1 MLKKPLKIFVMFFLL
16 AILLIG
22 CSSNS
27 STSGSNQ
34 EQGNAGSSGASEGG
48 AKSSGDGPLP
58 KQMTW
63 SVYDVGSGGYAEM
76 SAIANTLTSKYGSQI
91 RMLPSASGVGRMIP
105 LRDKTASIGKLG
117 DEIQF
122 SFEAIE
128 EFSQQDWGPQD
139 VRAIW
144 APISQFGFAVR
155 ADSDIKTIAD
165 LKGKKVPK
173 VTGNA
178 SVNIKNEAILAFGG
192 LTWDDVD
199 VVDITSYGGQGD
211 ALIQGQIDAAGI
223 NPTASAMFEA
233 DSKGGIRWL
242 EMDPNDAEGWK
253 RVEETAPWLFPY
265 TLDNGAGMKEATDVM
280 GHGYLVGGYA
290 DLDADLVYELVKAMH
305 ENFNDFKDAMPNL
318 ALYAIDQVLTDP
330 RGVPFH
336 EGTIKFFK
344 ENNLWDDEKQAK
356 NDALVERYGKLKAAW
371 DQVTEEAKKEGISK
385 EDFPAYWLEKKA
397 ELVK

>member
-1 MLKKPLKIFVMFFLL
+1 MFNKPVSFLFTIFLL
-16 AILLIG
+16 LILVVG
-22 CSSNS
+22 CSSNQTQKPASNENS
-27 STSGSNQ
+27 SSSNDSGS
-34 EQGNAGSSGASEGG
+34 
-48 AKSSGDGPLP
+48 LP

-76 SAIANTLTSKYGSQI
+76 SAIANTLTEEYGMQV
-91 RMLPSASGVGRMIP
+91 RMLPSASGVGRMVP
-105 LRDKTASIGKLG
+105 LRDKVASIGKLG

-122 SFEAIE
+122 AFEGNE
-128 EFSQQDWGPQD
+128 EFAQQDWGPQN

-155 ADSDIKTIAD
+155 EDSDIKTIAD

-192 LTWDDVD
+192 LTWDDVE
-199 VVDITSYGGQGD
+199 VVDITSYAGQGE
-211 ALIQGQIDAAGI
+211 ALIQGQIDVAGI

-242 EMDPNDAEGWK
+242 EMDPEDAEGWK
-253 RVEETAPWLFPY
+253 QTVETASWMIPY
-265 TLDNGAGMKEATDVM
+265 TMDNGAGMEKDTDIM
-280 GHGYLVGGYA
+280 GHGYLIGGYA
-290 DLDADLVYELVKAMH
+290 DQDPNAIYELIKAMDEH
-305 ENFNDFKDAMPNL
+305 FTAYKDAMPNL
-318 ALYAIDQVLTDP
+318 ALYSKDEVVIEP
-330 RGVPFH
+330 KGIPFH

-344 ENNLWDDEKQAK
+344 EKGMWDDEKQAK
-356 NDALVERYGKLKAAW
+356 NDELVARYDNLKAAW
-371 DQVTEEAKKEGISK
+371 DQAVEEAKKEGISK
-385 EDFPAYWLEKKA
+385 DDFPAFWLEKKA